1 MWHILIL
8 IGILVCAFQAIR
20 STRLLVAA
28 IWLAGTSALVALMM
42 YLLGAYQIAVI
53 ELSVGAG
60 LVTVLFVFAINIA
73 GEEPIPAISIIPKPI
88 AWFFVLIAVGLLG
101 WQLLP
106 MFNINITSWQN
117 SGFQEMVWI
126 NRKMDLYLQTLLI
139 FAGVISM
146 MGLLSEEKPSKH
158 ELPSQEEEES

>member
-1 MWHILIL
+1 MWEYLIL
-8 IGILVCAFQAIR
+8 IVGILVCAFQAIR
-20 STRLLVAA
+20 TKRLLVAA
-28 IWLAGTSALVALMM
+28 LWLAGTSALVAMMM

-73 GEEPIPAISIIPKPI
+73 GEEPIPSLSLIPKPL
-88 AWFFVLIAVGLLG
+88 AWLFVLGAIGLLG

-106 MFNINITSWQN
+106 MFNFQ
-117 SGFQEMVWI
+117 GFEVSLGLDFQSTVWVG
-126 NRKMDLYLQTLLI
+126 RKIDLYLQVALI

-146 MGLLSEEKPSKH
+146 MGLLSEEANKSSH
-158 ELPSQEEEES
+158 QEKDTQ